1 MRNFG
6 EVHKF
11 LCKFYAKQ
19 KSSAAA
25 LPFAGENPGYQII
38 ALLLAEGAF
47 LRPGEI
53 LFGKLENDRR
63 KQRHCNEVG
72 DGHHAVEG
80 FGDAPE
86 EIELDSGTNN
96 GNQGIDDHEGLD
108 DLFTEEVLAAAGTVQ
123 APAQDGGEG
132 EAAHGHG
139 GENGDPVAVGA
150 GKAADGQL
158 RAGSRAEGDGHAAA
172 QDDQRGEGADD
183 DGIHKYLKDTEQTL
197 LHRIIDLGACMG
209 NRGSTKT
216 GFIGE
221 DAAGNTLLYGGEH
234 GAYYAAG
241 HSGGVE
247 GALNDGGERRR
258 EIPDVNN
265 DNAKTQHHI
274 QKRHNGNQTLRHMTD
289 ALDAAQQNEADQ
301 DGDDDA

>member
-11 LCKFYAKQ
+11 LCNFYAKQ

-47 LRPGEI
+47 LRPGEVF
-53 LFGKLENDRR
+53 LGEFENDRR
-63 KQRHCNEVG
+63 KQRHGDEVRN
-72 DGHHAVEG
+72 GHHAVEG

-86 EIELDSGTNN
+86 EIELDGGTDN

-123 APAQDGGEG
+123 APAQDGGKG
-132 EAAHGHG
+132 EAAHRHG
-139 GENGDPVAVGA
+139 GKDGDPVAIGA

-158 RAGSRAEGDGHAAA
+158 RAGIRAKGDGHAAA
-172 QDDQRGEGADD
+172 QDNKRGKGADD

-265 DNAKTQHHI
+265 DRSNS
-274 QKRHNGNQTLRHMTD
+274 
-289 ALDAAQQNEADQ
+289 
-301 DGDDDA
+301 

>member
-11 LCKFYAKQ
+11 LCNFYAKQ

-47 LRPGEI
+47 LRPGEVF
-53 LFGKLENDRR
+53 LGEFENDRG
-63 KQRHCNEVG
+63 KQRHGNEVRN
-72 DGHHAVEG
+72 GHHAIEG

-86 EIELDSGTNN
+86 EIELDGGTDN

-158 RAGSRAEGDGHAAA
+158 GAGRRAKGDGHAAA
-172 QDDQRGEGADD
+172 QDNKRGKGADD

-197 LHRIIDLGACMG
+197 LHRIIDLGA
-209 NRGSTKT
+209 
-216 GFIGE
+216 
-221 DAAGNTLLYGGEH
+221 
-234 GAYYAAG
+234 
-241 HSGGVE
+241 GVS
-247 GALNDGGERRR
+247 DGGGTMPVLTARYVA
-258 EIPDVNN
+258 IF
-265 DNAKTQHHI
+265 
-274 QKRHNGNQTLRHMTD
+274 
-289 ALDAAQQNEADQ
+289 
-301 DGDDDA
+301 

>member
-1 MRNFG
+1 
-6 EVHKF
+6 
-11 LCKFYAKQ
+11 
-19 KSSAAA
+19 
-25 LPFAGENPGYQII
+25 
-38 ALLLAEGAF
+38 
-47 LRPGEI
+47 
-53 LFGKLENDRR
+53 
-63 KQRHCNEVG
+63 
-72 DGHHAVEG
+72 
-80 FGDAPE
+80 
-86 EIELDSGTNN
+86 
-96 GNQGIDDHEGLD
+96 
-108 DLFTEEVLAAAGTVQ
+108 
-123 APAQDGGEG
+123 
-132 EAAHGHG
+132 
-139 GENGDPVAVGA
+139 
-150 GKAADGQL
+150 
-158 RAGSRAEGDGHAAA
+158 
-172 QDDQRGEGADD
+172 
-183 DGIHKYLKDTEQTL
+183 
-197 LHRIIDLGACMG
+197 MG

-241 HSGGVE
+241 DRGGIE